1 MSMLRTL
8 ITIALLGAA
17 VVTHAAEG
25 LITLKSPHSATA
37 TMDRLEDTVK
47 ARGLTVF
54 ARIDHAAGAA
64 KIGKS
69 LRPTVVLI
77 FGNPQ
82 GGTPFMECAQS
93 TGIDLP
99 LKTLVWE
106 DASGQ
111 VWLGYNDPSYLA
123 TRHQVPECAVAANI
137 ARALAAISAYVVA
150 P

>member
-8 ITIALLGAA
+8 ITIVLLGAA
-17 VVTHAAEG
+17 VVTQAAEG
-25 LITLKSPHSATA
+25 LITLKSPHSAMA

-54 ARIDHAAGAA
+54 ARIDHAAGAD

-99 LKTLVWE
+99 LKALVWE

-111 VWLGYNDPSYLA
+111 VWLAYNDPSYLA
-123 TRHQVPECAVAANI
+123 TRHQVPDCTVAANI
-137 ARALAAISAYVVA
+137 AKALAGVSAFVVA